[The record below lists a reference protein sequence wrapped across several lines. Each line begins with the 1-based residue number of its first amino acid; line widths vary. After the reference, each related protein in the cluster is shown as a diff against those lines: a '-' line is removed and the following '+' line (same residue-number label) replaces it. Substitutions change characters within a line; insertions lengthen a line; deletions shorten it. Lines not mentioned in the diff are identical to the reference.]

1 MSSTGI
7 KHQLQVND
15 PPELRVRANFAAE
28 LGKSIL
34 TIEGHAVWFLDRG
47 EFKGIWND
55 TKVSKSILLWANPK
69 MGVGGIEKIK

>member
-15 PPELRVRANFAAE
+15 PPELRVRGNFAAE

-34 TIEGHAVWFLDRG
+34 TIEGHPV
-47 EFKGIWND
+47 
-55 TKVSKSILLWANPK
+55 
-69 MGVGGIEKIK
+69 